1 MSKKGRKQRKE
12 SERKERSMGKRKHTV
27 KNPKKQRERKMQ
39 LPTFTDAGFLKHVF
53 QKVVDLLEGG
63 SIFGIPLPTCN
74 HTQHPSPPL
83 FP

>member
-1 MSKKGRKQRKE
+1 
-12 SERKERSMGKRKHTV
+12 MGERKHTIK

-63 SIFGIPLPTCN
+63 SIFGIPLPTWN
-74 HTQHPSPPL
+74 HTQHPSTPL
-83 FP
+83 SPCMKQKTTTGLPEPRGF